1 MASLSEIFAC
11 LGWLQSSNSSQSQ
24 GDDDDQK
31 DNELGTSSSSKY
43 EGTTFIEVIF
53 AHTDLVVTIFD
64 RKQWALNC
72 HSWRKFTEIPDAV
85 NAATEAGYSYEQLQ
99 NASNAVYEGRYK
111 NGTVEKLCAAA
122 QQKRSERRHAERSR
136 LMVQYPVSELR

>member
-11 LGWLQSSNSSQSQ
+11 LGWYQSSNSSQSQ

-31 DNELGTSSSSKY
+31 DKELGTSGSSKY

-64 RKQWALNC
+64 RTQWAIKC
-72 HSWRKFTEIPDAV
+72 HPWRKFTKFPDAV
-85 NAATEAGYSYEQLQ
+85 DAVTEAGYSYEQLQ
-99 NASNAVYEGRYK
+99 IASNAVYEGRYK

-122 QQKRSERRHAERSR
+122 QQKRSERRHAEDSR
-136 LMVQYPVSELR
+136 LTVQCPD